1 MMEKNA
7 RNEIVYLVGLP
18 CSGKSTYIREHYT
31 NHAVISNDA
40 IVEEYASARGIDY
53 GTAWSALDYKAVAAE
68 CRRRFNKAVREGRP
82 VVIDN
87 TNMTVSS
94 RRLYEAAGSPSILFL
109 RRKRNDKKAVIFEI
123 DEAERLRR
131 TEKRAA
137 ETGKRV
143 PEDAIR
149 RMKSLYVAP
158 AAAEGFVSIVS
169 ANKEKSDRN
178 LRTNLLAQRL
188 RKGR

>member
-40 IVEEYASARGIDY
+40 IVEEYASARGVDY

-94 RRLYEAAGSPSILFL
+94 RRLYEAAGY
-109 RRKRNDKKAVIFEI
+109 DKKAVIFEI